1 MAALQASAPPRCDAA
16 SQPGLNRLV
25 LSAQL
30 IARGPLRYTPAGLPA
45 IDLSLR
51 HESTLTQQGQL
62 RKVSLEV
69 KARAIGDITDR
80 VGGWSW
86 EECAPSAGF
95 SVRSAMAAA
104 SSSM

>member
-1 MAALQASAPPRCDAA
+1 MQTASAGSALQS
-16 SQPGLNRLV
+16 GLNRLV

-80 VGGWSW
+80 VGMLELGGL
-86 EECAPSAGF
+86 CAFGGF
-95 SVRSAMAAA
+95 LGSQRNGRGIVVHVTELDV
-104 SSSM
+104 